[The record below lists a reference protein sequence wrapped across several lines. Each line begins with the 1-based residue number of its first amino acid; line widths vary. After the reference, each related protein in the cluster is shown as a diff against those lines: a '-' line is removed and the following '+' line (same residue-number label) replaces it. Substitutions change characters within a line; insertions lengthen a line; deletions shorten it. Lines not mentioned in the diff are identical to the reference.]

1 MARQTESRGGRSL
14 AIPITTARGR
24 EVRRN
29 NVVGKGGAH
38 MRASNQRGVD
48 ARLKDRLD
56 GLERRLKG
64 TAGKG
69 QVSCGGLVLAAL
81 MMLFKLW

>member
-1 MARQTESRGGRSL
+1 
-14 AIPITTARGR
+14 
-24 EVRRN
+24 
-29 NVVGKGGAH
+29 

-56 GLERRLKG
+56 GLDRRLKG